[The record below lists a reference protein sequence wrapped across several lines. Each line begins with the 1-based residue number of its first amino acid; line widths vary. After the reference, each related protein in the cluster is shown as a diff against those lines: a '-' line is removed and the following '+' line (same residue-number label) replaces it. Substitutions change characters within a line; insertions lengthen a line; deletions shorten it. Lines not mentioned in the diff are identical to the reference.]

1 MLVYRFDVP
10 ATSSGFSGPIS
21 GAAEVIEA
29 IERQGWLLDHFAF
42 DRAQSK
48 NGLSRFCS
56 AALSHQ
62 QRRLSRLC
70 NMAPSRCTRSLNRT
84 LTAKPGTGSPT
95 FTADS

>member
-48 NGLSRFCS
+48 NGAVLLLF
-56 AALSHQ
+56 
-62 QRRLSRLC
+62 RR
-70 NMAPSRCTRSLNRT
+70 
-84 LTAKPGTGSPT
+84 AKPPAAAPVPSVQHGAQPVYAQPEPNVNGQARHRIP
-95 FTADS
+95 DIYR